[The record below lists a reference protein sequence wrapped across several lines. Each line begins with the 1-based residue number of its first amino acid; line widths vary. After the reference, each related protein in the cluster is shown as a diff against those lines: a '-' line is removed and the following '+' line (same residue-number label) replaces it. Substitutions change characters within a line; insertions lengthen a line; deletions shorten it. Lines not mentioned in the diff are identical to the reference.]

1 MKTLTGVTTDTKGN
15 IQFGAGV
22 FTNEYTEG
30 GTIPSSAIIGATRD
44 GGNFSAIPTI
54 RQIEAD
60 GLPTYTKD
68 FNHIDEWVV
77 TMSTKM
83 IEFKKEVLLL
93 TLGGAAKDTVSGQVT
108 KITASNEISSESYK
122 DIFWIG
128 NLIDGRKAVI
138 KLKNAQSLGGL
149 NYTINNKGE
158 GTYAVTLTAHYDI
171 ADLDT
176 APFEILIDGT
186 NVTQMFMSGGIE

>member
-1 MKTLTGVTTDTKGN
+1 MKTLTGVTTDTKKN
-15 IQFGAGV
+15 LQLGAGV
-22 FTNEYTEG
+22 VTTEYTEG
-30 GTIPSSAIIGATRD
+30 GTISSSAIIGATR
-44 GGNFSAIPTI
+44 GGGSFAAVPTI

-68 FNHIDEWVV
+68 FETIDDWAA
-77 TMSTKM
+77 TLNTTM
-83 IEFKKEVLLL
+83 IEFKKDAVLLA
-93 TLGGAAKDTVSGQVT
+93 LGGGAKATVSGQVT
-108 KITASNEISSESYK
+108 KITASHEITTDQYK

-128 NLIDGRKAVI
+128 NLMDGRKAVI
-138 KLKNAQSLGGL
+138 KLKNALSLAGFNL
-149 NYTINNKGE
+149 TITNKGE

-176 APFEILIDGT
+176 APFEIWIDGT